1 MPHRAGDSPIN
12 LELCS
17 FPAISPF
24 PHQADSE
31 RLKAEGNAFFSK
43 SDFAGAYA
51 KYTSAIELDSQNAIL
66 YSNRAA
72 CAFGLGRYDHTVS
85 FDTKADVGSQ
95 VYRCLYGRHEGQS
108 SLCLCLE

>member
-51 KYTSAIELDSQNAIL
+51 K
-66 YSNRAA
+66 
-72 CAFGLGRYDHTVS
+72 
-85 FDTKADVGSQ
+85 
-95 VYRCLYGRHEGQS
+95 
-108 SLCLCLE
+108 